1 MNNGL
6 LVVNKPKGMTSR
18 DVVNKV
24 CRKFN
29 TKSVGHIGTLDP
41 LAEGVLVCLIGKYT
55 KLANILTNHDKE
67 YIASFKLGILTDTL
81 DITGNVLK
89 EGKKEF
95 SKDEITSALNHFKG
109 KYNQEVPIYS
119 AVKVNGKK
127 LYEYA
132 RSGKEVEIQ
141 PRRVVIENIELKS
154 FDKKLQQAQILIKCS
169 KGTYIRSIAND
180 LGENLSCGAHLIRL
194 IRTQAGKFRV
204 ENSVKLEDV
213 QIPKNLINPIDMMD
227 YEKIQVSGED
237 LEYIRN
243 GRALKNKNIE
253 HGSIILLVYNDNE
266 ICAVGVADENV
277 IKLKKVFL

>member
-89 EGKKEF
+89 EGKKDF
-95 SKDEITSALNHFKG
+95 SKDEIINALNHFKG
-109 KYNQEVPIYS
+109 TYNQEVPIYS

-127 LYEYA
+127 L
-132 RSGKEVEIQ
+132 
-141 PRRVVIENIELKS
+141 
-154 FDKKLQQAQILIKCS
+154 
-169 KGTYIRSIAND
+169 
-180 LGENLSCGAHLIRL
+180 
-194 IRTQAGKFRV
+194 
-204 ENSVKLEDV
+204 
-213 QIPKNLINPIDMMD
+213 
-227 YEKIQVSGED
+227 
-237 LEYIRN
+237 
-243 GRALKNKNIE
+243 
-253 HGSIILLVYNDNE
+253 
-266 ICAVGVADENV
+266 
-277 IKLKKVFL
+277 